1 MITIQA
7 KKHDNFSVEFK
18 FGFEDNQEAERGEF
32 VVNTWIFVPN
42 SLDINPQTYGKDQ
55 FYRDI
60 KSNVR
65 LITPVYLLREL
76 ADRESLP
83 FVSLRTSLERL
94 ASSPTPTNQEDYES
108 QIKIFAAIFKSALR
122 NHSIHTAG
130 VDVVGEVAYLTEDFV
145 REVSAIMRE
154 YRAMYQLINVHT
166 VSDKLRNYYLFGDEI
181 MSHIIDVQAVRILKK
196 IDRLS
201 SPELTEVRGQLVAL
215 IRGEK
220 QYKRSH
226 GYGIVEA
233 EDAKGNRELVFR
245 YGLLKKYIESEL
257 YIRLNKKRDGFAV
270 EQLSLI
276 HI

>member
-76 ADRESLP
+76 SDRESLP

-94 ASSPTPTNQEDYES
+94 AS
-108 QIKIFAAIFKSALR
+108 F
-122 NHSIHTAG
+122 
-130 VDVVGEVAYLTEDFV
+130 TE
-145 REVSAIMRE
+145 
-154 YRAMYQLINVHT
+154 L
-166 VSDKLRNYYLFGDEI
+166 
-181 MSHIIDVQAVRILKK
+181 
-196 IDRLS
+196 
-201 SPELTEVRGQLVAL
+201 
-215 IRGEK
+215 
-220 QYKRSH
+220 
-226 GYGIVEA
+226 A
-233 EDAKGNRELVFR
+233 EMQR
-245 YGLLKKYIESEL
+245 
-257 YIRLNKKRDGFAV
+257 
-270 EQLSLI
+270 
-276 HI
+276 